1 MYKPAE
7 TTKESTSI
15 KLVRDTLIKDSLIKD
30 TLYRNN
36 GTLNNRIIYLNNRYE
51 EKKDSILS
59 NDSSADL
66 LFFSEYIKSYYDRY
80 HPFGDSCKSK

>member
-7 TTKESTSI
+7 TTEKTTT
-15 KLVRDTLIKDSLIKD
+15 KLVRNTLIRDSLIKD

-36 GTLNNRIIYLNNRYE
+36 DVLNNRIIYLNNRYE
-51 EKKDSILS
+51 EKKDSILG

-80 HPFGDSCKSK
+80 HSFGDSCKSK